1 MIILKYNEYKAV
13 ILKRS
18 IPSFIELNS
27 QTYLSFK
34 EGEYEVFN
42 TLEEGLFRYN
52 ALYGQNP
59 EGYEEVNIYENI

>member
-1 MIILKYNEYKAV
+1 MINLTFETYKVV
-13 ILKRS
+13 IIKKVS
-18 IPSFIELNS
+18 PFFIEVPENNV
-27 QTYLSFK
+27 LSFK